1 MHWFTGMS
9 VIAKKCLKVATHIT
23 GTVFTCTIVLLRSK
37 GLKQEAW
44 VDWYVD
50 KIQIGNRKLLLVE
63 KIN

>member
-9 VIAKKCLKVATHIT
+9 VIAKKRLKVATHIT

-50 KIQIGNRKLLLVE
+50 KV
-63 KIN
+63 

>member
-1 MHWFTGMS
+1 MHWFTGIS
-9 VIAKKCLKVATHIT
+9 VIANKCLKVAIHII
-23 GTVFTCTIVLLRSK
+23 GTVITCTIVLLRSK

-50 KIQIGNRKLLLVE
+50 QVKVANWKLLLVE